1 MASTGGQPWSGALPV
16 TSYGGVVMGGE
27 RKFGIVS
34 QAFNPVAYVPVLNAG
49 PSVVPT
55 VASVSGD
62 NNPLTG
68 NAGSTPNISTRT
80 FAITAVAILV
90 IGMLGLHYIHFR

>member
-1 MASTGGQPWSGALPV
+1 MASSGGQPWSGTLPV

-27 RKFGIVS
+27 RKYGIVN
-34 QAFNPVAYVPVLNAG
+34 QAFNPVAYVPTLNAS

-55 VASVSGD
+55 VASAS

-68 NAGSTPNISTRT
+68 DSGPTPTISTRT
-80 FAITAVAILV
+80 FAISAVVILV